1 MTVKGKPLL
10 VAACENGI
18 AMEKICLMLLEQGAD
33 VHAIDRVHDSS
44 NQSQA
49 LFLCEKTFQETGK
62 TALHAACAGGLVKVA
77 RELLQRG
84 ADANAR
90 DNQQQTPAHA
100 AITSKVFEV
109 KGKK

>member
-1 MTVKGKPLL
+1 M
-10 VAACENGI
+10 
-18 AMEKICLMLLEQGAD
+18 
-33 VHAIDRVHDSS
+33 
-44 NQSQA
+44 
-49 LFLCEKTFQETGK
+49 
-62 TALHAACAGGLVKVA
+62 KVV